1 MMQVRVPVRSRF
13 VDVRGINYHVLEWG
27 DAAAPPL
34 VMLHGWMDV
43 AASFQF
49 LVDALEGRWHVIA
62 PDWQGFGRT
71 AWRRD
76 GYWYQDYVADLDF
89 LLRALLP
96 DDRAHLI
103 GHSLGA
109 NVAMIYAGVRASRVG
124 SVIALDGFG
133 IPAEDP
139 AVAPAKMAAWLD
151 ALAQPPM
158 LAPYPDL
165 AAVASRLQK
174 NNPQLARDQAE
185 FLAGEWAQALPDGS
199 VRLRADPRHKL
210 PFPTVY
216 RMEEIEAVWRGI
228 EVPVL
233 WVEAAESHISKWLA
247 GGADNPDADADAEI
261 ARRMRNVPQATR
273 VTVADAGHMLHHD
286 QPQAVA
292 AIVEK
297 FVGDV
302 IARS

>member
-1 MMQVRVPVRSRF
+1 MMQVRVPARSRT
-13 VDVRGINYHVLEWG
+13 VDVRGIDYHVLEWG
-27 DAAAPPL
+27 DVAAPPL
-34 VMLHGWMDV
+34 VLLHGWMDV

-71 AWRRD
+71 AWRPE
-76 GYWYQDYVADLDF
+76 GYWFQDYIADLDF
-89 LLRALLP
+89 LLRAMLP
-96 DDRAHLI
+96 DERAHLV

-109 NVAMIYAGVRASRVG
+109 NVAMIYAGVRASRAR

-139 AVAPAKMAAWLD
+139 AVAPAKMKAWLD
-151 ALAQPPM
+151 ALAQPPV

-165 AAVASRLQK
+165 AAVANRLQK
-174 NNPQLARDQAE
+174 NNPRLARDKAE
-185 FLAGEWAQALPDGS
+185 FLAGEWAQTLPGGG

-216 RMEEIEAVWRGI
+216 RMEEIEAIWRDI

-247 GGADNPDADADAEI
+247 GGVDADAEI

-273 VTVADAGHMLHHD
+273 VTVDDAGHMLHHD
-286 QPQAVA
+286 QPQAIA
-292 AIVEK
+292 AIIEN